1 MKKIMAIFAAMI
13 AATTMSM
20 GTSAMI
26 LMDNKTNEVFS
37 IEEGDATTT
46 YGVGRLAR
54 VVEIYQLYHSTRDFI
69 CISQVKETE
78 ERLEVEMYLDGSWL
92 SIYAY

>member
-37 IEEGDATTT
+37 IEEEDVTT
-46 YGVGRLAR
+46 YGMGRLAR
-54 VVEIYQLYHSTRDFI
+54 VVHIYQTWHSERDFV
-69 CISQVKETE
+69 CIAQVNETE
-78 ERLEVEMYLDGSWL
+78 ERLEVEMYLDGSYL